1 MCKWIHAFNN
11 IFLNPLII
19 WMSSFE
25 SSDKTMLICRKK
37 FQKFQDKR
45 MRLSKEDNEA
55 VRKARE
61 EGYLHETLL
70 DRRAKMKA
78 DRYCK

>member
-1 MCKWIHAFNN
+1 MCKYHSAHLLQTF
-11 IFLNPLII
+11 F
-19 WMSSFE
+19 
-25 SSDKTMLICRKK
+25 ICFFSYDRKQ

-45 MRLSKEDNEA
+45 MKINPEGKDSLKVAKKEG
-55 VRKARE
+55 K
-61 EGYLHETLL
+61 LHEVML